1 MGPEIFYHGA
11 DESVASTL
19 RLGVTWK
26 SLVGRKKNGSFQ
38 LTLLY
43 RAERA
48 LYLQPTLSKV
58 RIKTS
63 REKSQYQKKH

>member
-11 DESVASTL
+11 DESVAS
-19 RLGVTWK
+19 K
-26 SLVGRKKNGSFQ
+26 SCGEEKNGSFQ
-38 LTLLY
+38 LILLS

-48 LYLQPTLSKV
+48 LYPQPTLSKV